1 VTPTQRSKA
10 AVLAMKRSV
19 FFMVIDHCSRQL
31 RL

>member
-10 AVLAMKRSV
+10 AVLAMKRSGFV
-19 FFMVIDHCSRQL
+19 MVIYNCSRQL